1 MKYFGSTNS
10 SVSKVAE
17 KDGNGSNGVATA
29 KFIFTTEQ
37 HTFLHNAKTTLKLYE
52 AMTLPPPQ
60 SDAMVDTF

>member
-37 HTFLHNAKTTLKLYE
+37 HTFLQNMFQIFRNLLTQRQL
-52 AMTLPPPQ
+52 
-60 SDAMVDTF
+60 

>member
-17 KDGNGSNGVATA
+17 KDRAGSNGVATA

-37 HTFLHNAKTTLKLYE
+37 HTFLQTQRQL
-52 AMTLPPPQ
+52 
-60 SDAMVDTF
+60 

>member
-37 HTFLHNAKTTLKLYE
+37 HTFLQTQRQL
-52 AMTLPPPQ
+52 
-60 SDAMVDTF
+60 

>member
-17 KDGNGSNGVATA
+17 KDGTGSNGVATA

-37 HTFLHNAKTTLKLYE
+37 HTFYKRKDNSEIVRGNDATTP
-52 AMTLPPPQ
+52 TIGCNG
-60 SDAMVDTF
+60 

>member
-37 HTFLHNAKTTLKLYE
+37 HTFFTKRKDNSEIVRGNDATTP
-52 AMTLPPPQ
+52 TIGCNG
-60 SDAMVDTF
+60 